1 VGSHFCKQSAVNRRV
16 DLETLSIE
24 GRQCEVQGFENT
36 LDISAVIHGVLL
48 TFYQRVY
55 VALLKFHNQLN
66 SNQNSKERAKR
77 NDPRA
82 TIYFA

>member
-36 LDISAVIHGVLL
+36 LDISAVTH
-48 TFYQRVY
+48 
-55 VALLKFHNQLN
+55 
-66 SNQNSKERAKR
+66 
-77 NDPRA
+77 D
-82 TIYFA
+82 